1 MWLWIYYLHSSDF
14 YVALGNFLAQVK
26 FLYACVSYLSVA
38 LLHLESWEFANLG
51 IFIICIGQIFM

>member
-1 MWLWIYYLHSSDF
+1 MWLWVYYLHSSDF
-14 YVALGNFLAQVK
+14 YVALGKILAQVK

-38 LLHLESWEFANLG
+38 LLNLEIWELAKLE